1 MRPHRDAPPPSP
13 IAPADELV
21 AQPAEVAVVDG
32 GTLKLGDRVV
42 RLFGVEPPARGTPCG
57 TRDDAGQDCAA
68 AAANA
73 LAAMLRDLPV
83 SCRITGMDG
92 LGRPYAVCR
101 ANGTELNSAVIA
113 AGWARADNE
122 QPGTQERGTGSAGCT
137 PRRLGVRVTRTGRN
151 LAAKCQGAAKQ
162 DVPREPCAQRRI
174 PMQAQVSGGTKG
186 LTIFRLIVAIALHH
200 NAFLPTSTCRQGCRT
215 LALHQRQG
223 GCYGHY
229 IRNQEA
235 QRQGP

>member
-1 MRPHRDAPPPSP
+1 MTRPTPRGLVAMLVAGLMVAAGVSLAMRPHRDAPPPSP

-101 ANGTELNSAVIA
+101 PNGTELNSAVIA
-113 AGWARADNE
+113 AGWARADTE
-122 QPGTQERGTGSAGCT
+122 QPGLKSAEQAARAAHRGVWAS
-137 PRRLGVRVTRTGRN
+137 
-151 LAAKCQGAAKQ
+151 
-162 DVPREPCAQRRI
+162 E
-174 PMQAQVSGGTKG
+174 
-186 LTIFRLIVAIALHH
+186 
-200 NAFLPTSTCRQGCRT
+200 
-215 LALHQRQG
+215 
-223 GCYGHY
+223 
-229 IRNQEA
+229 
-235 QRQGP
+235 